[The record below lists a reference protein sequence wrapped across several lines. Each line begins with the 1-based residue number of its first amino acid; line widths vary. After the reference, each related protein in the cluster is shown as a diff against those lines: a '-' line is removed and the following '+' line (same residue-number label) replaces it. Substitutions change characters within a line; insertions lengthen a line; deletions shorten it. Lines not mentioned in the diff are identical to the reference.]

1 MNDFSVKIA
10 YRNRSLEN
18 VGEETYDFE
27 QYSEMMKKQQ
37 TRIIVDVEDLLYYLQ
52 DNKSKDE
59 WDEGTMV
66 RFQHI
71 RHKLLDQANAIE
83 RLPRNLYYK
92 GVNCASISSS
102 EMVARIIDSLSN
114 K

>member
-1 MNDFSVKIA
+1 MTDFSVKIA

-18 VGEETYDFE
+18 VGEETYDFV

-37 TRIIVDVEDLLYYLQ
+37 TRIIVDVEDLLYYIQ
-52 DNKSKDE
+52 DNKSKEE

-102 EMVARIIDSLSN
+102 EMIANVLNSLSEE
-114 K
+114 